1 MTIQTCRLRG
11 FEGRSIY
18 MHLSGTDYYARCI
31 GYNIQINA
39 KKSLV
44 LNTD

>member
-1 MTIQTCRLRG
+1 MTTTHDV
-11 FEGRSIY
+11 F
-18 MHLSGTDYYARCI
+18 